1 MKSNIMYYYNFNE
14 IEIDKRDDAY
24 YFRDK
29 GRLYSFEKLIFPAR
43 SEKLLLYLYQI
54 GYQRGFKIIFNIYDK
69 MFTNI
74 NNEWYVLV
82 LYTEEKVNLSFDILN
97 PIFLP
102 SNIFSYQNDSWDYL
116 WMKKIDYYEYQISH
130 FTNNYPLVQ
139 ESFNYYVGMAE
150 NAISYVRY
158 NLSSEQLQSMNL
170 CLCHNRISSKKYVNP
185 LNLIVDYYPRDI
197 AEYLKFLFFSDNYR
211 NYSFYNLFQS
221 LHFSR
226 EDYIL
231 LYARL
236 LFPSYYFDVYDD
248 ILNKKCS
255 ESRLKKIILLKDDY
269 QCFLCNIYKLIS
281 VYFSI
286 PEVNWLKKEML

>member
-14 IEIDKRDDAY
+14 IGIDKRDDSY

-29 GRLYSFEKLIFPAR
+29 GRLYSFEKVIFPAR

-54 GYQRGFKIIFNIYDK
+54 GYQKGFKIIFNIYDK
-69 MFTNI
+69 IFTNI
-74 NNEWYVLV
+74 NNEWYILV
-82 LYTEEKVNLSFDILN
+82 LYTEEKVNLSLDILN

-116 WMKKIDYYEYQISH
+116 WMRKIDYYEYQISH
-130 FTNNYPLVQ
+130 FTNNYPLVK
-139 ESFNYYVGMAE
+139 ESFNYYIGMAE

-158 NLSSEQLQSMNL
+158 NLSSEQLESMKL
-170 CLCHNRISSKKYVNP
+170 CLCHNRITAKKYVDP

-269 QCFLCNIYKLIS
+269 QRFLCNIYKLIS